1 MSVNHRKAA
10 APRCAALKAGERFG
24 KGAARARQPVS
35 AISSAR
41 RGETVTALP
50 PSASTI
56 GATTGAESGAM
67 PRFAAIA
74 IGASI

>member
-24 KGAARARQPVS
+24 KGAARGQPVS